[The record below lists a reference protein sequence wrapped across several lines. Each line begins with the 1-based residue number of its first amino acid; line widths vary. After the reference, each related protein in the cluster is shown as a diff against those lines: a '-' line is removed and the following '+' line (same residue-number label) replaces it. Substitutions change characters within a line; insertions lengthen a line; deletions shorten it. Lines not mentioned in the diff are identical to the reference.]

1 MREESESI
9 LSDLYVLHRKTKY
22 GETPTRHWTTYV
34 GEVIKNFE
42 ESLVRNMRGTM
53 LSILQFFRGKPLL
66 HVEVDLSPDYFV
78 TFNPDIKEI
87 DAALNSIV
95 AIPTQYIYSTDEFIR
110 ILKFGKLSETND
122 NFVHFNE
129 AVEDL
134 ASRVKIAITS
144 GLKDIEE
151 FIIAI
156 SIAERI
162 SIIHDTVKS
171 FAHEERE
178 ELESA
183 IQWCEEILE
192 MAHNLENAIR
202 INFVLLNTQ
211 SLKIRVSTECENLKD
226 LLFVELSKFIAS
238 ELALER
244 IQTDDN
250 T

>member
-134 ASRVKIAITS
+134 ASRVKI
-144 GLKDIEE
+144 
-151 FIIAI
+151 
-156 SIAERI
+156 ERI